1 MEILTKLMAA
11 RSPLNNHRL
20 LKALLCILVD
30 DDDEMDMW
38 IVVIAIVIPVVL
50 IILSI
55 GLYRFIIM

>member
-11 RSPLNNHRL
+11 RSPVNNYRL
-20 LKALLCILVD
+20 LKASLYILVD